1 MYETVGWH
9 VHRKKILLLRMMLS
23 VLFITY
29 LSFYLF
35 WLTKS
40 IFGLLTKFTKFV
52 PLLITWWWVFSIY
65 LVRSDVFLSQMITD
79 DGQILVLIIIKLL
92 TSSSDLSAICQNL
105 SQFIIHP
112 TDLSVFEKLQ
122 RRKIY
127 HGLVLVA
134 VQIPKMCSRARN
146 EGSRRFHNPR
156 EDSY

>member
-1 MYETVGWH
+1 
-9 VHRKKILLLRMMLS
+9 MLS
-23 VLFITY
+23 VVFITY

-112 TDLSVFEKLQ
+112 TNPFVIWKPTL
-122 RRKIY
+122 
-127 HGLVLVA
+127 
-134 VQIPKMCSRARN
+134 IPGGAGIKKFLGRVNVVSLTL
-146 EGSRRFHNPR
+146 GSFLKG
-156 EDSY
+156 SK